1 MQLEEIRIALP
12 ERYRVTRE
20 IGHGGMATVYL
31 AEDIPH
37 SREVAVKVVSAELG
51 SAIDAERFRR
61 EIHIA
66 ARLSHPN
73 ILPAYDSGSA
83 NGLLYYVMPF
93 VEGESLR
100 ARLERESQLPI
111 EDAIALVSEVADAL
125 AHAHGQGIV
134 HRDIKPENI
143 LLQSGHAVV
152 ADFGIARLLQNVSN
166 ETLTATGM
174 SVGTAAYMS
183 PEQFA
188 GEKVDGRSDVYSLA
202 CVLYETLV
210 GQVPFTG
217 PNAMA
222 IMARHTM
229 QPVPSIRLVRPSVPE
244 EVEAAIIHAL
254 EKVPADRFASVT
266 DFKDALLG
274 AEGAAAFIRTTK
286 AYTSAYRSRE
296 SQAHRWAR
304 RWGMVG
310 ATIGALVIAAGV
322 ISAKMAL
329 ADKHQAVAGDVTG
342 DADPRHVG
350 ILYFDDDSRDGSLRY
365 MADGLTESLID
376 RLDRV
381 SALDVVSANGVRPFR
396 GVPYDRVKD
405 SVQRTLRVGT
415 VVRGEV
421 EPANGG
427 ARVTVRALDA
437 VSGTEFGRKSFDVD
451 TANAFAAQTQV
462 AEQVAEF
469 LRSYLGTEIQLRES
483 REGTTSSRAWTLVQR
498 AEKRRKDADS
508 LIATAQPAQAL
519 ALLGQA
525 DEELVQAA
533 VSDAKWAQPL
543 LSRAGIAYS
552 RARIQREQPLQATAW
567 VDSGVA
573 YADSALAL
581 SPRSADALEE
591 RGRLEYLLVDFRLVP
606 DGPQWQ
612 RALANAER
620 DLRAAVDV
628 NPGQAGA
635 WATLSR
641 LAYKKQDVQFALL
654 SAQRAYAADAYLTNA
669 REILSRLFWTSHDTE
684 MYPDAIK
691 WCAEGHRRFPRDDF
705 FVECRMWMMTTKAVS
720 PDPDEAWRLVDTLR
734 AITPAAKWPYE
745 RRMGEMLAA
754 GVLAKAGLV
763 DSAGRVL
770 ERAHAPHEVDP
781 DGELFGIE
789 IVVRLFMK
797 DYDRAMTMLGTYLTE
812 HPDHRK
818 GLATNTSPWWRDPR
832 VQSDPR
838 FKELIAGAR

>member
-1 MQLEEIRIALP
+1 MQLEEIQSALP
-12 ERYRVTRE
+12 DRYHVTRE
-20 IGHGGMATVYL
+20 IGRGGMATVYL
-31 AEDIPH
+31 AEDVPH
-37 SREVAVKVVSAELG
+37 GRDVAVKVLTEELG
-51 SAIDAERFRR
+51 STIDGERFRR
-61 EIHIA
+61 EIQIA

-83 NGLLYYVMPF
+83 RGLLYYVMPF
-93 VEGESLR
+93 VDGESLR
-100 ARLERESQLPI
+100 ARLNHEAQLPI
-111 EDAIALVSEVADAL
+111 EDAIALACEVADAL
-125 AHAHGQGIV
+125 AHAHAQGII

-143 LLQSGHAVV
+143 LIQSGHAVV
-152 ADFGIARLLQNVSN
+152 ADFGIARLLENASGD
-166 ETLTATGM
+166 TLTATGM

-183 PEQFA
+183 PEQFS

-202 CVLYETLV
+202 CVLYEMLV

-229 QPVPSIRLVRPSVPE
+229 QPVPSIRLVRASVPE
-244 EVEAAIIHAL
+244 DVEGAIMHAL

-274 AEGAAAFIRTTK
+274 AEGTAAFIRTTK
-286 AYTSAYRSRE
+286 AYTAAFRSRE
-296 SQAHRWAR
+296 TQARKWTR
-304 RWGMVG
+304 RRSMLGATVG
-310 ATIGALVIAAGV
+310 AIVIAAGA
-322 ISAKMAL
+322 ISAKMVFEPHRFA
-329 ADKHQAVAGDVTG
+329 ATGDIAG

-350 ILYFDDDSRDGSLRY
+350 VMYFDDDSRDGSLRY

-376 RLDRV
+376 RLNRV

-396 GVPYDRVKD
+396 GVPYDQVKD
-405 SVQRTLRVGT
+405 SVQHALRIGT

-421 EPANGG
+421 EPASGG

-451 TANAFAAQTQV
+451 TSNAFAAQAKV

-469 LRSYLGTEIQLRES
+469 LRSYLGTEIRLKES

-508 LIATAQPAQAL
+508 LIAAAQDVPAL
-519 ALLGQA
+519 ALLGVAEQELLQAQQA
-525 DEELVQAA
+525 DPN
-533 VSDAKWAQPL
+533 WAQPW

-552 RARIQREQPLQATAW
+552 RARVQREQPLDATAA
-567 VDSGVA
+567 VDSGIV
-573 YADSALAL
+573 YADRALTL
-581 SPRSADALEE
+581 SPRSADALEL
-591 RGRLEYLLVDFRLVP
+591 RGKLEYQRVDYRLVP
-606 DGPQWQ
+606 DGPEWQ
-612 RALANAER
+612 RALADADR
-620 DLRAAVDV
+620 DLRAAVDA

-654 SAQRAYAADAYLTNA
+654 AAQRAYAADAYLSNA
-669 REILSRLFWTSHDTE
+669 REILGRLFWTSHDAE

-691 WCAEGHRRFPRDDF
+691 WCAEGHRRFPRDAF
-705 FVECRMWMMTTKAVS
+705 FVECRMWMMTTKAVR
-720 PDPDEAWRLVDTLR
+720 PDPDEAWRLVDSLH

-745 RRMGEMLAA
+745 SRMGEMLTA
-754 GVLAKAGLV
+754 GVLAKAGLI

-770 ERAHAPHEVDP
+770 ERAHAPHDLDP
-781 DGELFGIE
+781 DGELYGVE
-789 IVVRLFMK
+789 IVMRLFMK

-832 VQSDPR
+832 VQNDPR
-838 FKELIAGAR
+838 FKQLIAGAR